1 MKDKE
6 GVGDAKEPSK
16 NKGKDEEDAQTVP
29 DEVTSCPFR
38 GVSGS
43 ELPIKST
50 KVK

>member
-29 DEVTSCPFR
+29 DEVTSCPLR
-38 GVSGS
+38 GDSGS
-43 ELPIKST
+43 ALPKN
-50 KVK
+50 